1 MLYKRY
7 QEYLIKSRKL
17 SGMEQEKRKVNRFN
31 QINTDVWLKNY
42 QEQLKTLEELV
53 KVKLLQKINSKK
65 LNYDEKLKKSFFR
78 RQELSNK
85 F

>member
-1 MLYKRY
+1 M
-7 QEYLIKSRKL
+7 KL
-17 SGMEQEKRKVNRFN
+17 GVF
-31 QINTDVWLKNY
+31 
-42 QEQLKTLEELV
+42 LV
-53 KVKLLQKINSKK
+53 KVKLLRKINSKK